1 MLKRINRVIKKPMLP
16 ILWACHLGWLNWLPD
31 KVYLK
36 MLFRIRMKKKLDWKN
51 PKTFN
56 EKLQWLKIHDRHP
69 KYNKMVDKYE
79 AKQYVASQIGS
90 EYIIPTYGVWDS
102 FEQIDF
108 DQLPNQFVLKCTH
121 DCGGLVICRDKSTFD
136 IEKAREKI
144 NKCLKRNY
152 FYHTREWVYKDV
164 KPRIIAEK
172 YMKDASSV
180 VLKDYKFYCFNGKP
194 EFVQLSE
201 GMENQRTAS
210 MAFLT
215 LEWEREPFVRNDF
228 FPIEK
233 IPAKPIH
240 FELMK
245 SFAEQLS
252 QGHTFLRVDLYE
264 INGKV
269 YFSELTFFPTSGFIP
284 IKPEKNDEYIGKRL
298 QLQNHQ
304 VVKG

>member
-1 MLKRINRVIKKPMLP
+1 MLKLIDRIIKRPALL

-31 KVYLK
+31 EIYLN
-36 MLFRIRMKKKLDWKN
+36 MLYRIRMKKKLNLKD

-69 KYNKMVDKYE
+69 NYNNMVDKYE
-79 AKQYVASQIGS
+79 AKRYVASRIGS

-102 FEQIDF
+102 FEQINF
-108 DQLPNQFVLKCTH
+108 DLLPDQFVLKCTH

-144 NKCLKRNY
+144 TKCLKKNY
-152 FYHTREWVYKDV
+152 YYHTREWPYKHV
-164 KPRIIAEK
+164 KPRVIAEK
-172 YMKDASSV
+172 YMEDASSV

-215 LEWEREPFVRNDF
+215 LNWERQPFERNDF
-228 FPIEK
+228 FPITK
-233 IPAKPIH
+233 LPAKPLNL
-240 FELMK
+240 ELMK

-252 QGHTFLRVDLYE
+252 EGHTFLRVDLYE
-264 INGKV
+264 IQGKV

-284 IKPEKNDEYIGKRL
+284 IKPEKRDEYIGNL
-298 QLQNHQ
+298 LTLPNNQMM
-304 VVKG
+304 KG